1 MIPLGAVLRRIRDGL
16 VRESAEFA
24 LVGGLAVSA
33 RTEPRFTR
41 DIDLVVAAS
50 ADAAAEHVTR
60 RLVQDGWRIDAVT
73 EQEAVERLATVRLI
87 PPRAIGTA
95 AVVDLLFAS
104 SGIEAELVRDAEPLE
119 VLPDVAVPVATVAG
133 LIVLKV
139 LAASSARPQDE
150 ADLVALIG
158 ASNTADR
165 EQARRLATLVVE
177 RGFHRDRDLV
187 ADLDRRF
194 SETPRPQ
201 Q

>member
-1 MIPLGAVLRRIRDGL
+1 MIPLGAVLRSIGDSL

-41 DIDLVVAAS
+41 DVDLVVAAS
-50 ADAAAEHVTR
+50 ADAAAEGLTR
-60 RLVQDGWRIDAVT
+60 RLVQGGWRIDAIT
-73 EQEAVERLATVRLI
+73 EQEAVERLATVRLT
-87 PPRAIGTA
+87 PPSAMGSA

-119 VLPDVAVPVATVAG
+119 VLPDVVVPVATVAG
-133 LIVLKV
+133 LIVLKA
-139 LAASSARPQDE
+139 LAVSSARPQDE
-150 ADLVALIG
+150 VDLVALVD
-158 ASNTADR
+158 ACNAADR

-177 RGFHRDRDLV
+177 RGFHRERDLV

-194 SETPRPQ
+194 S
-201 Q
+201 